1 MSEANVKFIFECQE
15 MTVQCKT
22 DEKMKDICQKYSVKL
37 GINKNLL
44 LFLYGGEAL
53 NFELSFGAQA
63 NMIDR
68 ENKEMKVLVFK
79 NDNDELICPKCGER
93 IKLNKEKIDEILSG
107 NNEIKDTIN
116 GIKLTIENMIK
127 TSSNDLMNFQLKNI
141 NKMLIMVIEDFKKVI
156 EKIKNLVSEN
166 VSKNEIQK
174 PLTPAHF
181 EENTFQIK
189 FDTKKIDM
197 ALDIKKSASFD
208 INHIK
213 FTNIGN
219 KSYKN
224 LYLLKD
230 NINSSKDINFYSNS
244 KSAHEFD
251 LTLNKELKS
260 NDAYNAIVNL
270 NIQNPKPEN
279 IYKMVFNIREKGE
292 EKNLSEPFEINI
304 KINRDLEQERK
315 DKANKIYE
323 EIKNDYPQYEQLIN
337 KNDIINKLLNNNFN
351 KEEIKNDIN
360 KKIEKIKNE
369 KAEKL
374 YNELNLDKINYI
386 NKKEIIDTIKEK
398 NFDKKKIQKW
408 IDEKNRAEADKMY
421 NKLSAL
427 SDIDFSKSSKNE
439 ILNKIIQSNFDEF
452 YIKNLYSIIDEKMV
466 NIIYNELE
474 DEYGISGFIDEE
486 SAKDKIRELKL
497 DKNKLNEW
505 IENTL
510 NGEY

>member
-1 MSEANVKFIFECQE
+1 
-15 MTVQCKT
+15 
-22 DEKMKDICQKYSVKL
+22 
-37 GINKNLL
+37 
-44 LFLYGGEAL
+44 
-53 NFELSFGAQA
+53 
-63 NMIDR
+63 
-68 ENKEMKVLVFK
+68 
-79 NDNDELICPKCGER
+79 
-93 IKLNKEKIDEILSG
+93 
-107 NNEIKDTIN
+107 
-116 GIKLTIENMIK
+116 
-127 TSSNDLMNFQLKNI
+127 
-141 NKMLIMVIEDFKKVI
+141 
-156 EKIKNLVSEN
+156 
-166 VSKNEIQK
+166 
-174 PLTPAHF
+174 
-181 EENTFQIK
+181 
-189 FDTKKIDM
+189 M

-208 INHIK
+208 ISNIK

-224 LYLLKD
+224 LFLLKD

-244 KSAHEFD
+244 KAAHDFN
-251 LTLNKELKS
+251 LTLNKELKP
-260 NDAYNAIVNL
+260 NDAYDATVNL
-270 NIQNPKPEN
+270 NIENPKPEN

-386 NKKEIIDTIKEK
+386 IKKEIIDAIKEK
-398 NFDKKKIQKW
+398 NFDKKKIRKW
-408 IDEKNRAEADKMY
+408 IDEKNRAEAEKMY
-421 NKLSAL
+421 NKLIAL

-452 YIKNLYSIIDEKMV
+452 YIKNLYSIIDEEMV
-466 NIIYNELE
+466 NEIYDELE
-474 DEYGISGFIDEE
+474 ESYGISGFIDEE
-486 SAKDKIRELKL
+486 LAKDKIRELKL
-497 DKNKLNEW
+497 DKNKLYEW
-505 IENTL
+505 FENTL
-510 NGEY
+510 LKGE